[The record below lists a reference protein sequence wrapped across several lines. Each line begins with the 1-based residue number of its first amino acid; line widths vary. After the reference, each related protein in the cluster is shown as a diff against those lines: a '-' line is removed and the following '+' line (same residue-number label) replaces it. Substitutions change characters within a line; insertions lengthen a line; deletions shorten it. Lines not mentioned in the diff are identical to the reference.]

1 MSAQFQEAPR
11 IRQMLLTDLD
21 AVIAIEREVLL
32 CPWTPGNFCD
42 SINSGYYCYVLEDSV
57 NYISGYGVMT
67 IALDEAHI
75 LTLSIAAGSQ
85 RKGCGKILLQ
95 HFIHVAS
102 KHHMRSI
109 FLEVRTSNL
118 DAARLYER
126 LGFRQIGVRKEYYP
140 AMSRREDAVVMELI
154 L

>member
-21 AVIAIEREVLL
+21 AVIAIEREVFL

-75 LTLSIAAGSQ
+75 LTLSIAVGSQ
-85 RKGCGKILLQ
+85 RKDAEKYYCNTLFMWPVNTICAQ
-95 HFIHVAS
+95 Y
-102 KHHMRSI
+102 
-109 FLEVRTSNL
+109 FLRY
-118 DAARLYER
+118 AH
-126 LGFRQIGVRKEYYP
+126 
-140 AMSRREDAVVMELI
+140 LI
-154 L
+154 LMRLDCMSD